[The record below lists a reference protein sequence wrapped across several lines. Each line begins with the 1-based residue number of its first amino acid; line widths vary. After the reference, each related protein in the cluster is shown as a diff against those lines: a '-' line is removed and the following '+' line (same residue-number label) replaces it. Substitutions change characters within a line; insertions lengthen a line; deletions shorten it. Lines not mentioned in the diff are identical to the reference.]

1 MSCFVKRLSDVLLIF
16 AVLGS
21 LLTPVVFA
29 ASTEWLAVTGKAS
42 LNDGV
47 YAVVKTKAIN
57 NALEQAAQISQ
68 QHNKRAY
75 IGESV
80 VEDEYQ
86 KNGYLNVTLKVE
98 IKLKPIC
105 DVSKAQEY
113 KKQVAVLGFSL
124 QTPAQA
130 NMGHVSD
137 VERGFASQLGQ
148 RLKVQERLLVFEQS
162 QVALHA
168 DLRNA
173 PSHYT
178 EQLTL
183 TQAANFAKQT
193 GVQFVVSGVVRD
205 MSIEDSQAFATNYWT
220 KLKRLVGQTN
230 RSRYFTVDV
239 FIHDGFSGAIL
250 WQQQFSTSGKWQA
263 DLAARMAYN
272 SPAFQA
278 QDYAQS
284 IARLIDSMTD
294 DIVEQL
300 RCQPFMTRISR
311 VDGKTLYFTAGASSG
326 IRPGDTLAI
335 YRTSNFYDANR
346 LSGIDLHN
354 VKTALTV
361 SQVHS
366 HFSSGTILV
375 DPGRINIQEDDL
387 LVAW

>member
-1 MSCFVKRLSDVLLIF
+1 MSCSVRRLSDVVLILSIVACLLAPF
-16 AVLGS
+16 AY
-21 LLTPVVFA
+21 A
-29 ASTEWLAVTGKAS
+29 APTEWLTVTGKARLS
-42 LNDGV
+42 DGQ
-47 YAVVKTKAIN
+47 YEMVKT
-57 NALEQAAQISQ
+57 QAMNRAFQQATEISQ
-68 QHNKRAY
+68 QQNKRAY
-75 IGESV
+75 LGKSV
-80 VEDEYQ
+80 VQEEYQ
-86 KNGYLNVTLKVE
+86 ESGYLIVKLDIE
-98 IKLKPIC
+98 IKLQPVC
-105 DVSKAQEY
+105 EASQAQEY

-137 VERGFASQLGQ
+137 VERGFASHLGQ
-148 RLKVQERLLVFEQS
+148 RLKEQERLLVFEQS

-183 TQAANFAKQT
+183 TQAADFAKQA

-205 MSIEDSQAFATNYWT
+205 MSIEDSQAFATSYWT
-220 KLKRLVGQTN
+220 KLKRLAGQTN
-230 RSRYFTVDV
+230 RSRHFTVDV
-239 FIHDGFSGAIL
+239 FIHDGFSGAIV
-250 WQQQFSTSGKWQA
+250 WQQQFSTRGQWEA

-272 SPAFQA
+272 SPAFQN
-278 QDYAQS
+278 QDYGQS
-284 IARLIDSMTD
+284 IARLIDTLSD

-300 RCQPFMTRISR
+300 RCQPFMTRVSR
-311 VDGKTLYFTAGASSG
+311 VDGKTLHFTAGASSG

-346 LSGIDLHN
+346 LTGIDLQN

-361 SQVHS
+361 SQVHP
-366 HFSSGTILV
+366 HFSSGTISV